1 MKFEI
6 VFGKERLITPTGL
19 ALAGLLLKKTD
30 LYKRLNNT
38 LLKENASP
46 IIKNG
51 DVAHSYIGLLC
62 QGKSAFESIREMH
75 EDKKFY
81 RYALGVSRLPSEG
94 TLRQRMDSVKGAWR
108 EIILEE
114 NTALLTGCG
123 VVPAPCYDEFIPLDI
138 DVSPHDNSNTKK
150 EGVSRTYKGV
160 NGFAPIYAYL
170 GEEGYLINAQLRQG
184 SEHCQ
189 KGTDIFLQSTLAY
202 AKKVT
207 KSPLLVR
214 MDSGNDC
221 NDNMRVCYDNA
232 SDFIIKRNLR
242 RESPEAWLDIAKAG
256 AAKTYTPRE
265 GKTVYTGSMD
275 WYVKKLDRKVRIVY
289 QVTER
294 SITKE
299 GQILLLPEIEAD
311 LWWTSLNI
319 PEEAVISLYK
329 AHGTS
334 EQFHSEIKTD
344 MDLERLPSGYFQ
356 TNALVLEFAV
366 LAYNILRIIGQTS
379 LKTDVKCSRK
389 SVARRR
395 LRTVIQNLINIAAK
409 VVRHARKDILSL
421 GKSNVWRFAFKQI
434 YDNFA

>member
-123 VVPAPCYDEFIPLDI
+123 VVPSPCYDELIPLDI

-160 NGFAPIYAYL
+160 DGFAPIYAYL

-189 KGTDIFLQSTLAY
+189 KGTDLFLQSTLAY

-221 NDNMRVCYDNA
+221 SDNMRVCYDNA

-242 RESPEAWLDIAKAG
+242 RESPQAWLDIAKAG
-256 AAKTYTPRE
+256 AAKTDTPRE
-265 GKTVYTGSMD
+265 GKTVYTGSME
-275 WYVKKLDRKVRIVY
+275 WYVKKLDHKVRIVY
-289 QVTER
+289 QVTEH

-299 GQILLLPEIEAD
+299 GQILLLPEIETY

-356 TNALVLEFAV
+356 TNALVLELAV

-379 LKTDVKCSRK
+379 LKTDIKGSRK

-421 GKSNVWRFAFKQI
+421 GKK
-434 YDNFA
+434 